1 MGKAVEISVFRPH
14 QGKTK
19 EFLDGYAEIKK
30 IFLDAGVSQVQVLAG
45 SSGKDVGN
53 IIVIQTFKS
62 LADAGSVNDALG
74 DNSSLEEWMDSH
86 AHVGV
91 ADLVSHDV
99 YEVLE
104 D

>member
-1 MGKAVEISVFRPH
+1 MGKAVEISVFKP
-14 QGKTK
+14 QLGKTK
-19 EFLDGYAEIKK
+19 EFLAGYAEIKK
-30 IFLDAGVSQVQVLAG
+30 IFLDAGVSQVQILAG

-53 IIVIQTFKS
+53 IIVIQTFQS
-62 LADAGSVNDALG
+62 LSEAGSINDALG
-74 DNSSLEEWMDSH
+74 DNSGLEEWMDSH

-91 ADLVSHDV
+91 AELVSHDV